1 VTRFQFT
8 FLALVLTQAAH
19 SVEEYRGR
27 LYDVFLPARVVS
39 GLISRNLEQ
48 GFIIFN
54 VTLVAFGLWCYF
66 WPVRQRWATAPAFVW
81 IWIAIEMLNGIGH
94 LAWSLMVGDYT
105 PRCGDSA
112 GTARVGGV
120 SRAFEQRLGER
131 WLRRWVNRARRVA
144 ARQRSSRAPALWASM
159 QRKSQIRNNARNPEP
174 VSSPQRRLVPPIPW
188 KA

>member
-105 PRCGDSA
+105 PGVATAPVLLVLAVYLARLNSGSA
-112 GTARVGGV
+112 NDGFGG
-120 SRAFEQRLGER
+120 G
-131 WLRRWVNRARRVA
+131 
-144 ARQRSSRAPALWASM
+144 
-159 QRKSQIRNNARNPEP
+159 
-174 VSSPQRRLVPPIPW
+174 
-188 KA
+188 